1 MAEWICRTLRDGG
14 LEGEHAPALTIND
27 TISCPLGSFVFDHI
41 LSQLSS
47 FIFCQKSQSNGIVL
61 VALSRSPLYYEQLL
75 KSKGFDVVT
84 SSTWFKILDCCTD
97 PLGWRSKLVD
107 SGSIRN
113 LSSGSSLTVNICKN
127 VKNLDELF
135 SSIIELGKE
144 LSGDGKGRFTVAIDS
159 VSSLLRHTSVSSVA
173 ALLSNLR
180 SHANYL
186 MNLRSLEETPDP
198 NFGNHTIA
206 HHWLCGECNVVLPL
220 TTNSDIVSSLFWL
233 LHLDMH
239 ETRATAA
246 LEYMSSM
253 KATIEPIIQ
262 SVDGPRGNSENLSL
276 MEQNLRRGKFCV
288 RVKRRNGR
296 VRMMFEELSVEKSG
310 IKFTPLSSEDEMT
323 AQSLVPKVQFNLQL
337 SEKERND
344 RAKVVLPF
352 EHQGNGKTIQIYD
365 GRKSLN
371 DDKAEPQHTSVPKV
385 DSNRGE
391 IIYFRDSDDEMPD
404 SDEDPD
410 DDLDI

>member
-27 TISCPLGSFVFDHI
+27 TISCPLGSVVFDHI

-84 SSTWFKILDCCTD
+84 SSTWFKILDCYTD
-97 PLGWRSKLVD
+97 PLGWRSKLVE
-107 SGSIRN
+107 SGSIRS

-127 VKNLDELF
+127 VKDLDELF
-135 SSIIELGKE
+135 SSILELGKE

-159 VSSLLRHTSVSSVA
+159 VSSLLRQTSVSSVA
-173 ALLSNLR
+173 ALLTNLR
-180 SHANYL
+180 SHGGFPRGNYL
-186 MNLRSLEETPDP
+186 RNLRSLEETPQILILVDP
-198 NFGNHTIA
+198 KWIWILFFLLIA
-206 HHWLCGECNVVLPL
+206 
-220 TTNSDIVSSLFWL
+220 DQVSSLFWL

-253 KATIEPIIQ
+253 KANIEPIFQ

-276 MEQNLRRGKFCV
+276 MEQNLRSGKFCV

-310 IKFTPLSSEDEMT
+310 IKFTPLSSEDQMT

-371 DDKAEPQHTSVPKV
+371 DDKAETQHASVQKV

>member
-27 TISCPLGSFVFDHI
+27 TIGCPLGSFVFDHI

-84 SSTWFKILDCCTD
+84 SSTWFKILDCYTD
-97 PLGWRSKLVD
+97 PLGWRSKLVE
-107 SGSIRN
+107 SGSIRS

-127 VKNLDELF
+127 VKDLDELF
-135 SSIIELGKE
+135 SSILELGKE

-159 VSSLLRHTSVSSVA
+159 VSSLLRHTSVPSVA

-180 SHANYL
+180 SH
-186 MNLRSLEETPDP
+186 DQ
-198 NFGNHTIA
+198 
-206 HHWLCGECNVVLPL
+206 
-220 TTNSDIVSSLFWL
+220 VSSLFWL

-239 ETRATAA
+239 ETRVTAA

-253 KATIEPIIQ
+253 KATIEPIVQ

-344 RAKVVLPF
+344 RANVVLPF

-371 DDKAEPQHTSVPKV
+371 DDKAEMQHTSVQKV

>member
-84 SSTWFKILDCCTD
+84 SSTWFKILDCYTD
-97 PLGWRSKLVD
+97 PLGWRSKLLE

-127 VKNLDELF
+127 VKDLDELF
-135 SSIIELGKE
+135 SSILELGK
-144 LSGDGKGRFTVAIDS
+144 
-159 VSSLLRHTSVSSVA
+159 VSFSWQ
-173 ALLSNLR
+173 NC
-180 SHANYL
+180 
-186 MNLRSLEETPDP
+186 LEMERAVYGCHRLDQ
-198 NFGNHTIA
+198 
-206 HHWLCGECNVVLPL
+206 
-220 TTNSDIVSSLFWL
+220 VSSLFWL

-253 KATIEPIIQ
+253 KATIDPIIQ

-296 VRMMFEELSVEKSG
+296 VRMMFEELFVEKSG
-310 IKFTPLSSEDEMT
+310 IKFTPLSSEDETT

-337 SEKERND
+337 SEKEKND

-371 DDKAEPQHTSVPKV
+371 DDKAETQNTSVQKV

>member
-41 LSQLSS
+41 LSQLAS

-61 VALSRSPLYYEQLL
+61 SPFMNNLL
-75 KSKGFDVVT
+75 KSKGFVVAHT
-84 SSTWFKILDCCTD
+84 FSVAKILDCYTD
-97 PLGWRSKLVD
+97 PLGWRSKLVG

-127 VKNLDELF
+127 VKDLDELF
-135 SSIIELGKE
+135 SSILELGKE

-159 VSSLLRHTSVSSVA
+159 V
-173 ALLSNLR
+173 
-180 SHANYL
+180 
-186 MNLRSLEETPDP
+186 
-198 NFGNHTIA
+198 
-206 HHWLCGECNVVLPL
+206 
-220 TTNSDIVSSLFWL
+220 
-233 LHLDMH
+233 
-239 ETRATAA
+239 
-246 LEYMSSM
+246 
-253 KATIEPIIQ
+253 
-262 SVDGPRGNSENLSL
+262 
-276 MEQNLRRGKFCV
+276 
-288 RVKRRNGR
+288 
-296 VRMMFEELSVEKSG
+296 
-310 IKFTPLSSEDEMT
+310 
-323 AQSLVPKVQFNLQL
+323 QFNLQL
-337 SEKERND
+337 SEKEKND

-371 DDKAEPQHTSVPKV
+371 DDKAEPQNNSVQKV